1 MKGCVAKKKEKERKR
16 KVCLLDEKCRVLSVG
31 VSVVGRAET
40 LVGHGVWAV
49 SPSIFS
55 YHILLIPDLNLQEK
69 ALLSQ
74 ALSAENIVVSMWS
87 LPNNAIIIPNL

>member
-1 MKGCVAKKKEKERKR
+1 M
-16 KVCLLDEKCRVLSVG
+16 G

-49 SPSIFS
+49 SPSIFP
-55 YHILLIPDLNLQEK
+55 YHILLIPACVLEK